1 MIELKN
7 IHSLSDFKRNA
18 KEFIEQ
24 IKATRSPLVL
34 TVNGKAEIV
43 VQDAR
48 AFQAIC
54 DRVEQAEAE
63 LRALKLAALQQAI
76 DLGVTQLKHGD
87 YTEYSSD
94 TLPQLLE
101 NIKTRGQKR
110 LAQNNN
116 ESMEFSC

>member
-24 IKATRSPLVL
+24 IKTTKSPLVL
-34 TVNGKAEIV
+34 TVNGKAEVV
-43 VQDAR
+43 VQDAQ

-63 LRALKLAALQQAI
+63 LRTLKLATLQQDI
-76 DLGVTQLKHGD
+76 NLGISQIKDGD
-87 YTEYSSD
+87 YTEYDAD
-94 TLPQLLE
+94 TLPNLIE

-110 LAQNNN
+110 LLQSKN
-116 ESMEFSC
+116 ESI

>member
-18 KEFIEQ
+18 KEFIER
-24 IKATRSPLVL
+24 IKATKSPLVL
-34 TVNGKAEIV
+34 TINGRAEVV
-43 VQDAR
+43 VQDAH

-63 LRALKLAALQQAI
+63 LHSLKLATLQQDI
-76 DLGVTQLKHGD
+76 NVGISQLKNGE
-87 YTEYSSD
+87 YTEYDVD
-94 TLPQLLE
+94 TLPNLLE

-110 LAQNNN
+110 LLQSKN
-116 ESMEFSC
+116 E